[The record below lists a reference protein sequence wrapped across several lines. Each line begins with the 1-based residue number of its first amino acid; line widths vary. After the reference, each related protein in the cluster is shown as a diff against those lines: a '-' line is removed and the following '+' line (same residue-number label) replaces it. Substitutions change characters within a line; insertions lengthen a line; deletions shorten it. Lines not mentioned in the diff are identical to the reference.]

1 MLAFFKKRAVLVAL
15 GLIFLAL
22 FIWFAGPYFAFADF
36 HPWAPIWMRVLTI
49 LLVIAVWG
57 GIALFKKMKAAMASA
72 KLAAAVAK
80 PAATAGGADAQ
91 QLRERFEEAIAALK
105 QNQRPGHTIYEL
117 PWYAIIGA
125 PGSGKT
131 TALVNSG
138 LNFPLAQR
146 FGKEA
151 LRGVGGTRN
160 CDWWF
165 TDEAVLLD
173 TAGRYTTQDSD
184 QSADSTGWLE
194 FLSLLRKHR
203 KRRPLNGVIVAVSA
217 LDLMTHSA
225 QEREQHIAA
234 VRRRLDEL
242 NRELKVNLP
251 VYTIVTKCD
260 LIAGFSEYF
269 DDLAQE
275 GRAQVWGVTFPYEQ
289 TTNGQAAVAFPAE
302 FDALVER
309 LNARMFT
316 RLHEERDARRR
327 AAIFAFPQQ
336 LGGIREALSR
346 FVHDVFG
353 GSRYDGRVLL
363 RGVYFTSGTQ
373 EGTPIDRLMGALS
386 RSFAL
391 GHDAVSSSPSGRG
404 KAYFIE
410 RLLKDVLF
418 AESGLAGVNRNVEL
432 QKAALQVAAYAAMVL
447 IAVIGVILMSV
458 SYSRNKTYLQAV
470 TAEAASLTKLTAADL
485 NAPLENIV
493 PRLDTVRGV
502 VDAAKQHQDDVP
514 WSMRWGLYQ
523 GNAVSNAASDAYVRE
538 LDSALLPRVSGAL
551 KQRLYSNIAD
561 PDRLYEYLKAYL
573 MLGLPERLDKK
584 QLGFLVDVEW
594 EMRYGQQPDVRDAL
608 SRHFHGLLDNAEQ
621 LRQMPIDEDL
631 VARAREA
638 IKLANVPRLLYSRL
652 KLKYVGDTERA
663 IRLDVAAGLGAE
675 RVLARKSG
683 KPLSEPVSALYTPD
697 VFKEVTTLGAASLVK
712 EFAEDS
718 WVLGDDSFTV
728 QNSAR
733 MAYQVMDVYEQD
745 YIRAWDDVL
754 ADVQLSP
761 FKTLSQTA
769 EALNI
774 LAAPTSPLR
783 GLLMTVDSN
792 TLLIKPPDPNQG
804 AVGKAGQAVQGQ
816 LGKLFNTAR
825 EVGGGSTSVP
835 PGTAVTTHF
844 DSLHKLVQGPPGQA
858 PIDRVLSRL
867 GQLGQQLQSVGGG
880 VGETDPL
887 QALSRAG
894 QGDALKALQ
903 QDAALLPP
911 AIGAMVQQIG
921 GRSQAIAVG
930 QARNELDNRYQVQ
943 VVKECSAIV
952 SGRYPFSAK
961 GASDVPLADF
971 GRLFATGGVFDTF
984 FKENLAAL
992 VDTSR
997 SPWRWRE
1004 DASGAIGASQSML
1017 RQFETA
1023 QRIRDMYF
1031 KSGSSTPEVRFNIT
1045 PTFLDANASRFT
1057 LQIDGQ
1063 SFDYRHGPERTWPA
1077 VWPGPSPGAAAV
1089 LFENRGG
1096 GRPNQAFEGPWAWFR
1111 LLDTAAL
1118 QPQGD
1123 VRYIATWRV
1132 DANEARVTVEAASIR
1147 NPFMKSDLRQFRCGG

>member
-1 MLAFFKKRAVLVAL
+1 MLAFFKKRAFLVAL
-15 GLIFLAL
+15 GLIFLSL

-36 HPWAPIWMRVLTI
+36 HPWAPVWARVLTI
-49 LLVIAVWG
+49 LLVIAIWG
-57 GIALFKKMKAAMASA
+57 GVALFKRVKAALASA

-80 PAATAGGADAQ
+80 PAAQGVGADAQ

-105 QNQRPGHTIYEL
+105 QNQKPGHTIYEL

-184 QSADSTGWLE
+184 QSADSAGWSE
-194 FLSLLRKHR
+194 FLTLLRKHR

-225 QEREQHIAA
+225 PEREQHIAA

-302 FDALVER
+302 FDALIER
-309 LNARMFT
+309 LNGRMFT

-336 LGGIREALSR
+336 LAGVRESLSR

-353 GSRYDGRVLL
+353 GSRYDGRVML

-373 EGTPIDRLMGALS
+373 EGTPIDRLMGAIS

-391 GHDAVSSSPSGRG
+391 GHDAVSAAPSGRG

-410 RLLKDVLF
+410 RLLKDVMF
-418 AESGLAGVNRNVEL
+418 AESGLAGVNRKMEL
-432 QKAALQVAAYAAMVL
+432 QKAALQMAAYAAMVL
-447 IAVIGVILMSV
+447 TAVIGVILLSV
-458 SYSRNKTYLQAV
+458 SYSRNKSYV
-470 TAEAASLTKLTAADL
+470 TEVMAEAGALTKLTAGDL
-485 NAPLENIV
+485 NAPLEAVV

-502 VDAAKQHQDDVP
+502 VDIAKQHQSDVP

-523 GNAVSNAASDAYVRE
+523 GRAVSNTASDAYVRE
-538 LDSALLPRVSGAL
+538 LDSALLPRVAGAL
-551 KQRLYSNIAD
+551 KQRLYANIAD

-573 MLGLPERLDKK
+573 MLGQPEHLDKA
-584 QLGFLVDVEW
+584 QLGFLVDLEW
-594 EMRYGQQPDVRDAL
+594 QSRYSEQPEIRDAL
-608 SRHFHGLLDNAEQ
+608 SSHFHGLLENADQ
-621 LRQMPIDEDL
+621 LRQMPIDQEL
-631 VARAREA
+631 VSRAREA
-638 IKLANVPRLLYSRL
+638 IKLANVPRLMYSRL
-652 KLKYVGDTERA
+652 KLKYAGDTQRA
-663 IRLDVAAGLGAE
+663 VRLDVSAGLGAE

-683 KPLSEPVSALYTPD
+683 RSLSEPVSALYTPAI
-697 VFKEVTTLGAASLVK
+697 FKEVTTLGAATLVK
-712 EFAEDS
+712 EFAADS
-718 WVLGDDSFTV
+718 WVLGDEEFDV

-745 YIRAWDDVL
+745 YIRAWDEVL
-754 ADVQLSP
+754 ADVQLAQFRS
-761 FKTLSQTA
+761 LSQTA

-783 GLLMTVDSN
+783 GLLITVDTN
-792 TLLIKPPDPNQG
+792 TQLIKPPDPNQG
-804 AVGKAGQAVQGQ
+804 SVAKAGQAAEAQ
-816 LGKLFNTAR
+816 LGRLFGAAR
-825 EVGGGSTSVP
+825 EASGAPSTQ
-835 PGTAVTTHF
+835 PGAKVTAHF

-887 QALSRAG
+887 QALTRAG
-894 QGDALKALQ
+894 QGDALRALQ
-903 QDAALLPP
+903 QDAAMLPP
-911 AIGAMVQQIG
+911 AIGAMVAQIG

-943 VVKECSAIV
+943 VVKECTAIV
-952 SGRYPFSAK
+952 SGRYPFNAR
-961 GASDVPLADF
+961 GATDVPLADF
-971 GRLFATGGVFDTF
+971 GRLFAAGGIFDNF
-984 FKENLAAL
+984 FKEHLIAL

-997 SPWRWRE
+997 NPWRWRQ

-1031 KSGSSTPEVRFNIT
+1031 RPGGSTPEVRFNIT
-1045 PTFLDANASRFT
+1045 PNFLDANASRVT

-1063 SFDYRHGPERTWPA
+1063 NFDYRHGPERTWTA

-1089 LFENRGG
+1089 QFENRNGT
-1096 GRPNQAFEGPWAWFR
+1096 RPNQAFDGPWALFR
-1111 LLDTAAL
+1111 LLDTASL
-1118 QPQGD
+1118 QSQSD
-1123 VRYIATWRV
+1123 VRYLATLR
-1132 DANEARVTVEAASIR
+1132 AEAHEARVLIEAASIR
-1147 NPFMKSDLRQFRCGG
+1147 NPFMKPELRQFRCGG

>member
-15 GLIFLAL
+15 GLIFLSL

-36 HPWAPIWMRVLTI
+36 HPWAPVWARVLTI
-49 LLVIAVWG
+49 LLVIGIWG
-57 GIALFKKMKAAMASA
+57 GIQLFKRIKAAMATA

-105 QNQRPGHTIYEL
+105 QNQKPGQTIYEL

-125 PGSGKT
+125 PGAGKT

-173 TAGRYTTQDSD
+173 TAGRFTTQDSD
-184 QSADSTGWLE
+184 QSADSAGWRE

-242 NRELKVNLP
+242 NRELKINLP

-289 TTNGQAAVAFPAE
+289 TANGQAAVAFPAE

-309 LNARMFT
+309 LNSRMFT
-316 RLHEERDARRR
+316 RLHDERDARRR

-336 LGGIREALSR
+336 LAAIRESLSR

-353 GSRYDGRVLL
+353 GSRFDGRTLL

-391 GHDAVSSSPSGRG
+391 GHDAVSASASGRG

-418 AESGLAGVNRNVEL
+418 TESGLAGVNRKLEL
-432 QKAALQVAAYAAMVL
+432 QKAALQLAAYAAMVVVA
-447 IAVIGVILMSV
+447 IVGVILMSV
-458 SYSRNKTYLQAV
+458 SYSRNKTYLQTVA
-470 TAEAASLTKLTAADL
+470 AEAGSLTKLTAGDL
-485 NAPLENIV
+485 NSPLEDVV

-502 VDAAKQHQDDVP
+502 VDVAKQYQDDVP
-514 WSMRWGLYQ
+514 LAMRWGLYQ
-523 GNAVSNAASDAYVRE
+523 GNAVSNAAADAYVRE
-538 LDSALLPRVSGAL
+538 LDSALLPRVAGAL

-573 MLGLPERLDKK
+573 MLGQPEHLDKA
-584 QLGFLVDVEW
+584 QLGFLVDLEW
-594 EMRYGQQPDVRDAL
+594 QDRYAQQPEIRDAL
-608 SRHFHGLLDNAEQ
+608 SLHFHGLLDNAEQ
-621 LRQMPIDEDL
+621 LRRLPVDQDL
-631 VARAREA
+631 VTRAREA
-638 IKLANVPRLLYSRL
+638 IKLANVPRLMYSRL
-652 KLKYVGDTERA
+652 KLKYASDTQRA
-663 IRLDVAAGLGAE
+663 VRLDIAAGLGAD

-683 KPLSEPVSALYTPD
+683 KPLSDPVSALYTPA
-697 VFKEVTTLGAASLVK
+697 VFKEVSTLGAASLVK
-712 EFAEDS
+712 EFAQDS
-718 WVLGDDSFTV
+718 WVLGDDNFTV

-733 MAYQVMDVYEQD
+733 MAYQVIDIYEQD
-745 YIRAWDDVL
+745 YIRAWNDVL
-754 ADVQLSP
+754 ADVQLAQ
-761 FKTLSQTA
+761 FRNLSQTA

-783 GLLMTVDSN
+783 GLLMTVDAN
-792 TLLIKPPDPNQG
+792 TSLIKPPDPNQG

-816 LGKLFNTAR
+816 IGKLFSGAR
-825 EVGGGSTSVP
+825 EVTGASAGAP
-835 PGTAVTTHF
+835 PGTAVTQAF
-844 DSLHKLVQGPPGQA
+844 DSLHKLLAGPPGQA
-858 PIDRVLSRL
+858 PIDRVLMRL

-894 QGDALKALQ
+894 QGDALRALQ

-911 AIGAMVQQIG
+911 AIGAMVAQIG

-930 QARNELDNRYQVQ
+930 QARNELDSRYQAQ
-943 VVKECSAIV
+943 VVRECTTIV
-952 SGRYPFSAK
+952 SGRYPFVAR
-961 GASDVPLADF
+961 AAADVPLADF
-971 GRLFATGGVFDTF
+971 GRLFAAGGVYDTF
-984 FKENLAAL
+984 FKENLQAL

-997 SPWRWRE
+997 NPWRWRQ

-1031 KSGSSTPEVRFNIT
+1031 RPGSSTPEVRFNVT
-1045 PTFLDANASRFT
+1045 PAFLDANASRFT

-1063 SFDYRHGPERTWPA
+1063 NFDYRHGPERTWTA
-1077 VWPGPSPGAAAV
+1077 VWPGPSPGNAIV
-1089 LFENRGG
+1089 QFENRTGS
-1096 GRPNQAFEGPWAWFR
+1096 RPNQAFEGPWAWFR
-1111 LLDTAAL
+1111 LLEAAAL
-1118 QPQGD
+1118 QAQSD
-1123 VRYIATWRV
+1123 VRYTATWRAE
-1132 DANEARVTVEAASIR
+1132 ANEARVTIEAASIR
-1147 NPFMKSDLRQFRCGG
+1147 NPFMKSELRQFRCGG